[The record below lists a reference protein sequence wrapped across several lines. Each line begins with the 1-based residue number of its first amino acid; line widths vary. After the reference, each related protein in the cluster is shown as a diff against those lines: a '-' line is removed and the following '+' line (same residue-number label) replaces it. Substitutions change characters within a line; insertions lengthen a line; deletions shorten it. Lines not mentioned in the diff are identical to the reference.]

1 MRSVDVSDGI
11 CFAGLDVH
19 ARKTAAAA
27 VVLGSGEV
35 FKAQLP
41 GSCEAAI
48 GWLQTLPASEVRAV
62 YEAGPTGFGLARAA
76 RAAGIE
82 MMVCSPGAIPR
93 QPGDRIK
100 TDTRDAL
107 KLARLH
113 AAGQLRPV
121 TVPSLQLEAL
131 RDLVRCRED
140 LRGDL
145 MACRHR
151 ISKLLL
157 RRGLLWE
164 GPGSPWSTRHLAWL
178 GTIRFADPMV
188 ELVFAEQLAS
198 HEVLLARR
206 ERLERAIAAQ
216 AVDGPWAPL
225 VGRLRCLRGIDTLT
239 AVGLVGEIGDFH
251 AFAHPRRLAS
261 FVGLVPS
268 ENSTGTRRRQGAI
281 TKAGSS
287 HARRLLIEA
296 AWHYRRSPR
305 ISLELRRRQAGQ
317 PPAAIHAAWRCQLR
331 LHGRWQALDAR
342 RAKKRTTV
350 AVAVA
355 RELACFVW
363 ELAHQP
369 D

>member
-1 MRSVDVSDGI
+1 
-11 CFAGLDVH
+11 
-19 ARKTAAAA
+19 
-27 VVLGSGEV
+27 
-35 FKAQLP
+35 
-41 GSCEAAI
+41 
-48 GWLQTLPASEVRAV
+48 
-62 YEAGPTGFGLARAA
+62 
-76 RAAGIE
+76 
-82 MMVCSPGAIPR
+82 
-93 QPGDRIK
+93 
-100 TDTRDAL
+100 
-107 KLARLH
+107 
-113 AAGQLRPV
+113 
-121 TVPSLQLEAL
+121 
-131 RDLVRCRED
+131 
-140 LRGDL
+140 
-145 MACRHR
+145 
-151 ISKLLL
+151 
-157 RRGLLWE
+157 
-164 GPGSPWSTRHLAWL
+164 
-178 GTIRFADPMV
+178 MV

-251 AFAHPRRLAS
+251 TFGHPRRLDS
-261 FVGLVPS
+261 FLGLVPS
-268 ENSTGTRRRQGAI
+268 ENSTGSKRRQGAI

-296 AWHYRRSPR
+296 AWHYRRAPR
-305 ISLELRRRQAGQ
+305 VSLELRRRQAGQ

-342 RAKKRTTV
+342 RGKKRTTV

-363 ELAHQP
+363 EIAHQP

>member
-1 MRSVDVSDGI
+1 MSDGI

-35 FKAQLP
+35 FKAQLG
-41 GSCEAAI
+41 GSPQAAI
-48 GWLQTLPASEVRAV
+48 EWLQTLPGPRVRAV

-82 MMVCSPGAIPR
+82 MMVCAPGAIPR

-121 TVPSLQLEAL
+121 SVPAPEIEAL

-157 RRGLLWE
+157 RRGLVWP
-164 GPGSPWSTRHLAWL
+164 GPGEAWSQRHLAWL
-178 GTIRFADPMV
+178 GQIRLGDPIV
-188 ELVFAEQLAS
+188 ELVFGEQLAC

-206 ERLERAIAAQ
+206 DRLERAIAEQ
-216 AVDGPWAPL
+216 AVDGPWAAT
-225 VGRLRCLRGIDTLT
+225 VGRLRCLRGISTLT
-239 AVGLVGEIGDFH
+239 AVGLIAEIGDFA
-251 AFAHPRRLAS
+251 AFEHPRRLAS
-261 FVGLVPS
+261 FLGLVPS
-268 ENSTGTRRRQGAI
+268 ESSTGTRRRQGAI

-296 AWHYRRSPR
+296 AWHYRRRPAV
-305 ISLELRRRQAGQ
+305 SLTLRRRQTGQ
-317 PPAAIHAAWRCQLR
+317 PPAAVDAAWRAQLR
-331 LHGRWQALDAR
+331 LHRRWVDLDAR

-363 ELAHQP
+363 EIARQP